1 MELNELS
8 LKNLFSY
15 NITKNTITSIW
26 WIVLLAILWFL
37 YIFFSKYNN
46 YKSVVSKVNQSYTL
60 DINFKQLNVFQQNFF
75 QLKNIQYKTDKNLLY
90 KIYDWPVISNSYDK
104 WKAIVIEGKTKMTQE
119 VTIIKKRTVKENKL
133 SKILENLRKLK
144 KLKHENK

>member
-46 YKSVVSKVNQSYTL
+46 YKPVVSKVNQSYTL